1 MMEGALNFWLDKWT
15 SAVPLRERFP
25 SLFDCCDNLFTT
37 VAGVKNAKG
46 WHVMFRGT
54 LARWKRWSGTI
65 TLGFFYLHPF
75 GSGRDEV
82 TWALEA
88 LGEYS
93 TRSIYLKL
101 SQVAA
106 ITHFKEVWRARV
118 HPKIKIFLWQLIRS
132 RLRSGVQVAK

>member
-1 MMEGALNFWLDKWT
+1 
-15 SAVPLRERFP
+15 
-25 SLFDCCDNLFTT
+25 
-37 VAGVKNAKG
+37 
-46 WHVMFRGT
+46 MFQ
-54 LARWKRWSGTI
+54 
-65 TLGFFYLHPF
+65 FFYLHPF

-132 RLRSGVQVAK
+132 RLPSGPQVAKRNKLLMWIVLYVRRQRTSTISSSFVT